1 MLDGGGR
8 PRARGGRWVPV
19 LTGLLTGLSIAA
31 LAVVLFL
38 VVKAPT
44 LLRREAQDLLLQQLA
59 SLRLEMGDE
68 GFARA
73 AAGTDGVED
82 SRRSAIVAATE
93 KVAPAV
99 VSVQVTQVQKYVAQ
113 PRSIFEYFE
122 FFGRPRVYEQ
132 EVPGQGSGV
141 LVSPFGR
148 VVTNNH
154 VVNGAKRIRVTLSDG
169 RSFPAELLDTST
181 KHDIALLQL
190 QLPKDLQL
198 PYAELGDSDDLL
210 LGEWVIAIGSPF
222 GFQLNDIR
230 PSVTVGVVSALHR
243 EVSAGGEGLYSD
255 MIQTDAAINP
265 GNSGGPLVD
274 SQGKVVGINTL
285 IFTKDGGSLGI
296 GFARPINK
304 VVWILNEFEKFG
316 SVRDTWAGFEGTDL
330 KPFHVVHYGLNVR
343 SGIFV
348 TTVFRGGPAE
358 DAGLRPG
365 DVVTAIGGS
374 AVANLADGN
383 RIFARYEVGD
393 KVKLTVYREGKSLD
407 LTVTLESYKDAD
419 VPQDATPPGSG

>member
-1 MLDGGGR
+1 MLSGTPER
-8 PRARGGRWVPV
+8 PQRWIPV
-19 LTGLLTGLSIAA
+19 LTGVLTGLSVAA

-38 VVKAPT
+38 ILKAPA
-44 LLRREAQDLLLQQLA
+44 LLRREAQGLLLEQFA
-59 SLRLEMGDE
+59 SLRLETGDARLTGLAGGE
-68 GFARA
+68 G
-73 AAGTDGVED
+73 GIGEG
-82 SRRSAIVAATE
+82 RRNAVVRATE

-99 VSVQVTQVQKYVAQ
+99 VSVQVTQVQRYVSQ

-141 LVSPFGR
+141 LVSPYGR

-154 VVNGAKRIRVTLSDG
+154 VVDGARSIQVTLSDG
-169 RSFPAELLDTST
+169 RSFPAKLLDAST

-190 QLPKDLQL
+190 QLPEGTQV
-198 PYAELGDSDDLL
+198 PYAELGDSDELL
-210 LGEWVIAIGSPF
+210 IGEWVIAIGSPF

-243 EVSAGGEGLYSD
+243 EVSAGGEGLYTD

-274 SQGKVVGINTL
+274 SEGKVIGINTL
-285 IFTKDGGSLGI
+285 IFTKTGGSLGI

-304 VVWILNEFEKFG
+304 VVWILNEFERFG
-316 SVRDTWAGFEGTDL
+316 QVRDTWAGFEATDL
-330 KPFHVVHYGLNVR
+330 KPFHVVHYGLGVKQ
-343 SGIFV
+343 GIFV

-358 DAGLRPG
+358 AGGLQPG
-365 DVVTAIGGS
+365 DVVTAIDGQ
-374 AVANLADGN
+374 AVSSIGEGN

-393 KVKLTVYREGKSLD
+393 RVKLSVYREGRT
-407 LTVTLESYKDAD
+407 LTLPVKLESYKE
-419 VPQDATPPGSG
+419 PATND

>member
-1 MLDGGGR
+1 MLNGQGSEGPER
-8 PRARGGRWVPV
+8 RAQRWVAV
-19 LTGLLTGLSIAA
+19 LTGVLAGLSVAA
-31 LAVVLFL
+31 LIAVLFL
-38 VVKAPT
+38 VLKAPA
-44 LLRREAQDLLLQQLA
+44 LLRREAQGLLLEQFA
-59 SLRLEMGDE
+59 SLRLETGDARLAGLAGGPDAVGE
-68 GFARA
+68 G
-73 AAGTDGVED
+73 
-82 SRRSAIVAATE
+82 RRNAVVRATE

-99 VSVQVTQVQKYVAQ
+99 VSVQVTQVQRYVSQ

-122 FFGRPRVYEQ
+122 FYGRPRVYEQ

-141 LVSPFGR
+141 LVSPYGR

-154 VVNGAKRIRVTLSDG
+154 VVEGARSIRVTLSDG
-169 RSFPAELLDTST
+169 RSFPAKLLDAST

-190 QLPKDLQL
+190 ELAEDLKV
-198 PYAELGDSDDLL
+198 PYAELGDSDELL

-243 EVSAGGEGLYSD
+243 EVSAGGEGLYTD

-274 SQGKVVGINTL
+274 SEGKVIGINTL
-285 IFTKDGGSLGI
+285 IFTKTGGSLGI

-304 VVWILNEFEKFG
+304 VVWILNEFERFG
-316 SVRDTWAGFEGTDL
+316 QVRDTWAGFEATDL
-330 KPFHVVHYGLNVR
+330 KPFHVVHYGLSVE

-358 DAGLRPG
+358 SGGLQPG
-365 DVVTAIGGS
+365 DVVTAIDGQPVTS
-374 AVANLADGN
+374 LADGN
-383 RIFARYEVGD
+383 RLFARYEVGD
-393 KVKLTVYREGKSLD
+393 RVKLSVHRDGKSLS
-407 LTVTLESYKDAD
+407 LPVTLESYKDDREAA
-419 VPQDATPPGSG
+419 PAGR

>member
-1 MLDGGGR
+1 MLPGNPER
-8 PRARGGRWVPV
+8 PQRWIPV
-19 LTGLLTGLSIAA
+19 LTGVLTGLSIAA

-38 VVKAPT
+38 ILKAPA
-44 LLRREAQDLLLQQLA
+44 LLRREAQGLLLEQFA
-59 SLRLEMGDE
+59 SLRLETGDARLAGLAGGADTIGE
-68 GFARA
+68 G
-73 AAGTDGVED
+73 
-82 SRRSAIVAATE
+82 RRNAVVRATE

-99 VSVQVTQVQKYVAQ
+99 VSVQVTQVQRYVSQ

-141 LVSPFGR
+141 LVSPYGR

-154 VVNGAKRIRVTLSDG
+154 VVDGARSIQVTLSDG
-169 RSFPAELLDTST
+169 RSFPAKLLDAST

-190 QLPKDLQL
+190 QLPEDTQV
-198 PYAELGDSDDLL
+198 PYAELGDSDELL
-210 LGEWVIAIGSPF
+210 IGEWVIAIGSPF

-243 EVSAGGEGLYSD
+243 EVSAGGDGLYTD

-265 GNSGGPLVD
+265 GNSGGPLID
-274 SQGKVVGINTL
+274 SEGKVIGINTL
-285 IFTKDGGSLGI
+285 IFTKTGGSLGI

-304 VVWILNEFEKFG
+304 VVWILNEFERFG
-316 SVRDTWAGFEGTDL
+316 QVRDTWAGFEATDL
-330 KPFHVVHYGLNVR
+330 KPFHVVHYGLGVKK
-343 SGIFV
+343 GIFV

-358 DAGLRPG
+358 AGGLQPG
-365 DVVTAIGGS
+365 DVVTAIDGQSVGS
-374 AVANLADGN
+374 IGEGN

-393 KVKLTVYREGKSLD
+393 RVKLSVYREGRT
-407 LTVTLESYKDAD
+407 LTLPVKLESYKEPERND
-419 VPQDATPPGSG
+419 